1 MSPRDALFAP
11 VRQLFDQVWNEGRL
25 ALLDQIAAEGI
36 MLHAGRNSV
45 SGRGTLRTIIGDFLS
60 GFPDVKH
67 RIEDLVI
74 EGDRVVTRWRGIG
87 HHRGPYDGIAP
98 TGREIDY
105 TGITI
110 FRIAADGEGNR
121 QIAEAWVNAE
131 MAELLASLRAA

>member
-1 MSPRDALFAP
+1 MSAREALFEP
-11 VRQLFDQVWNEGRL
+11 VRQLFEQVWNQGRL
-25 ALLDQIAAEGI
+25 ELLETIAVEELV
-36 MLHAGRNSV
+36 LHAGRNAV
-45 SGRGTLRTIIGDFLS
+45 SGRTTLRTIIGDFLT

-87 HHRGPYDGIAP
+87 HHRGSYDGIAP

-110 FRIAADGEGNR
+110 FRIAEGR
-121 QIAEAWVNAE
+121 IAEAWVNAE
-131 MAELLASLRAA
+131 MAELLASLRAP